1 MKKKIMSI
9 VLLMGMVASNLLVAC
24 GMKTEPVIEKE
35 TQTTQEM
42 SVIKDEIVPTVTGA
56 LKEVRDLSAESN
68 VGICIDYA
76 IDTFAPV
83 QKFGYRLFKENLQNE
98 NPVLSPVS
106 AYIALTMAGNGASEN
121 TYDEFLTV
129 LGENGDMTVMS
140 DYMINVFPKK
150 ADNLKVQLAN
160 SAWIDDEFTVSK
172 DWIGKITSLYDA
184 QAFQNDLKTE
194 QTMHAMNE
202 WVNIHTNGL
211 IKEMIEQPLDKE
223 TRLVLFNA
231 LYFKGL
237 WCNAFW
243 PESTY
248 DETFYA
254 KDGDIQVPMMH
265 QSMEHYDY
273 FSNDEVVGAV
283 MPYRDGNYAFVAF
296 MPQNVKD
303 NVRNIYKEMTPEKVG
318 ALLESGQSTLMN
330 LTLPKFEVSFDQKLN
345 DSLMNMGLVD
355 AFDREKADFSE
366 MGTTDSGYPIC
377 IDIVRQ
383 KAVVKLD
390 EEGTEAAVVTEIAM
404 VDTCALLVEEPIE
417 VRFNRPFGYMIME
430 METQIPLFVGIMDNP
445 VAE

>member
-1 MKKKIMSI
+1 MKKKVISTILVMG
-9 VLLMGMVASNLLVAC
+9 VLASNLLVAC
-24 GMKTEPVIEKE
+24 GTKVEHEVVTEQP
-35 TQTTQEM
+35 QEM
-42 SVIKDEIVPTVTGA
+42 KIMKDEVVPTVTGA
-56 LKEVRDLSAESN
+56 LDEIFNLSKESN
-68 VGICIDYA
+68 TEICIDYC
-76 IDTFAPV
+76 IGNMKPV
-83 QKFGYRLFKENLQNE
+83 QEFGYALFKEHLQEE

-106 AYIALTMAGNGASEN
+106 AYIALTMAGNGAAGN
-121 TYDEFLTV
+121 TYDEFLNL
-129 LGENGDMTVMS
+129 LGSNGEMTVMS
-140 DYMINVFPKK
+140 DHMMNAFPMETE
-150 ADNLKVQLAN
+150 DLKVQLAN
-160 SAWIDDEFTVSK
+160 SAWIDDEFTVAD
-172 DWIGKITSLYDA
+172 DWIGEITSLYDA
-184 QAFQNDLKTE
+184 EAFQDDLATE
-194 QTMHAMNE
+194 QAMDAMNE
-202 WVNIHTNGL
+202 WVDIHTNGL
-211 IKEMIEQPLDKE
+211 IKKMINQQLDKE

-273 FSNDEVVGAV
+273 FSNDEVVGVV

-303 NVRNIYKEMTPEKVG
+303 NIRNIYEEMTPEKVG
-318 ALLESGQSTLMN
+318 ALLESRQSTLMN

-345 DSLMNMGLVD
+345 ESLLNMGLVD

-390 EEGTEAAVVTEIAM
+390 EEGTEAAAVTEIAM
-404 VDTCALLVEEPIE
+404 CDTCALLVEEPIE